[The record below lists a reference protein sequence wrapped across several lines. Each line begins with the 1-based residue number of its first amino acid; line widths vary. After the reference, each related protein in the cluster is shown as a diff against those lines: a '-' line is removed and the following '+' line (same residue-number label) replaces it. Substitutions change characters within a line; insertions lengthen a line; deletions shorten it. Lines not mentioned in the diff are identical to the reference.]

1 MQISVLAFTHMRL
14 SAVAHLRIAKC
25 DGDMVDVGG
34 MGKSLWQRIAT
45 NEAQLGE
52 EEECL
57 KMKYY

>member
-1 MQISVLAFTHMRL
+1 MQISVLAFTNMRL

-34 MGKSLWQRIAT
+34 MGKSLWQRTAI

-52 EEECL
+52 DEECL

>member
-1 MQISVLAFTHMRL
+1 MQRSVLAYTHMRL

-25 DGDMVDVGG
+25 YGNMVDVGG
-34 MGKSLWQRIAT
+34 MGKSLRQRTAT
-45 NEAQLGE
+45 NEAKLGE